1 MSNKSQRPYSSG
13 DLRKLPFNERAMIIA
28 YDVNNGLRTPV
39 KIKQGDKQ
47 FFVAFVTEKEKA
59 ALSEYAMLSKC
70 EIIEDLC
77 IEEADILASYD
88 PDCLYAE
95 KTKGI
100 LKCMA
105 LSND

>member
-1 MSNKSQRPYSSG
+1 MPSKSQRPYSSG
-13 DLRKLPFNERAMIIA
+13 DLRNLPFNEQAMIIA
-28 YDVNNGLRTPV
+28 YDVNNGLRIPV
-39 KIKQGDKQ
+39 KLKYGGKR
-47 FFVAFVTEKEKA
+47 FFVAFVTERENSVFSKYSLVEK
-59 ALSEYAMLSKC
+59 LS
-70 EIIEDLC
+70 

-100 LKCMA
+100 LRCMA